1 MMRTKIAAVGIAVAA
16 VSATAPAAH
25 AYGWPG
31 TGGTLQHFE
40 PEIPSGALPPGSAV
54 AEMNAGPNRYRVR
67 FEMPAAGPAR
77 VSMWGDPRL
86 PEQGVVVRSE
96 RGGTFR
102 TTVESSHDDSD
113 GRPLFL
119 GSADQLAAFSRAALV
134 ASTLITSDAKNV
146 TEGIE
151 LGARS
156 EIATPDCR
164 RLARA
169 PYVVVVLEPGDTANG
184 LLTCAARGARLVVV
198 GEPRGAE
205 TAAGGDARAFARL
218 AVGTRAVAWGFGAI
232 AWLPKMGVGIGQV
245 IAQVD
250 AAGRDAALEAILASG
265 YRGAFMEMDAASPK
279 GVPGSTLVLVL
290 LALYVAVIGPVG
302 YFVGVRPRR
311 AWLAWSWFPMIALA
325 ATIALTV
332 GSTLWRETSAQVGVN
347 RVAMVGPTGVG
358 LEAASLRLEGSRSA
372 RFSISLPWRDAE
384 LRDLERGY
392 RLGTPFSPPAGSLT
406 VTDDRITGHLN
417 IDGLAVGR
425 YGTADVAWLAPTERG
440 GAEVSWRG
448 RDLMIINRA
457 SRPLRRAVVRT
468 EDLCGTIDAVAPG
481 AARTLAV
488 RDCEQ
493 LKPSESGPER
503 DWTSVGIMNRHDRP
517 PVDGSFILIAESD
530 EPFAV
535 ELTPA
540 VAPRAADIV
549 VVRGPVSGAGPTP

>member
-16 VSATAPAAH
+16 VCATAPAAH
-25 AYGWPG
+25 AHGWPG
-31 TGGTLQHFE
+31 AGGMLQHFE
-40 PEIPSGALPPGSAV
+40 PEIPAGALPPGRAV

-77 VSMWGDPRL
+77 ISMWGDPRL
-86 PEQGVVVRSE
+86 PAQDVVVRSE
-96 RGGTFR
+96 RGGTFH
-102 TTVESSHDDSD
+102 TTVESSHDDD
-113 GRPLFL
+113 GGAALFL
-119 GSADQLAAFSRAALV
+119 GSAEQLAAFSRAAAV
-134 ASTLITSDAKNV
+134 ASTVVASNV
-146 TEGIE
+146 NDVTKGIE

-169 PYVVVVLEPGDTANG
+169 RHVVVVLERGDTANA
-184 LLTCAARGARLVVV
+184 LLACAARGAKLLVI
-198 GEPRGAE
+198 GEPRGSE
-205 TAAGGDARAFARL
+205 AASDGDARAFARL
-218 AVGTRAVAWGFGAI
+218 ATGPQAVAWGFGAI
-232 AWLPKMGVGIGQV
+232 AWLPKMSVGVGEA

-250 AAGRDAALEAILASG
+250 AAGRNAELDAMLAGG
-265 YRGAFMEMDAASPK
+265 YRGAFTELDAASPK

-325 ATIALTV
+325 ATIALTL
-332 GSTLWRETSAQVGVN
+332 GSTLWRGKAAQLAVN

-358 LEAASLRLEGSRSA
+358 LEAASVRLEGSSSA
-372 RFSISLPWRDAE
+372 RFSISLPWRDAD
-384 LRDLERGY
+384 LREFERGY
-392 RLGTPFSPPAGSLT
+392 RLGTPFAPPAGSLT
-406 VTDDRITGHLN
+406 VTDDRIAGRLT

-425 YGTADVAWLAPTERG
+425 YGTADIAWLAPTERG

-448 RDLMIINRA
+448 RELAIVNRA

-468 EDLCGTIDAVAPG
+468 VGLCGTIDALAAG
-481 AARTLAV
+481 AAQTVAV

-493 LKPSESGPER
+493 LKPSESGQQR
-503 DWTSVGIMNRHDRP
+503 DWTSVGIMNLHDRQ
-517 PVDGSFILIAESD
+517 PVAGSFILIAESD

-535 ELTPA
+535 ESMPA
-540 VAPRAADIV
+540 LAPLATDMVI
-549 VVRGPVSGAGPTP
+549 VRGPLSGVGPTP